1 MKIQIINGPNLNL
14 LGMREPN
21 IYGAKSFEDYL
32 KELELRFNQHELSYF
47 QSNHEGELIDQV
59 QSCPNRQDG
68 IVINAGGYTHTS
80 IALADALR
88 AVRLPYIE
96 VHISNVFAR
105 ENFRQTSFLSGSAS
119 GVVSGFG
126 LDGYR
131 LAIEGLVY
139 R

>member
-21 IYGAKSFEDYL
+21 IYGAKPFEDYL
-32 KELELRFNQHELSYF
+32 KELEIQFANHELSYF

-59 QSCPNRQDG
+59 QSCLNRQDG

-96 VHISNVFAR
+96 VHISNIFAR
-105 ENFRQTSFLSGSAS
+105 EKFRQTSYLSKSAVGIIS
-119 GVVSGFG
+119 GLG

-131 LAIEGLVY
+131 LAVEGLIY

>member
-21 IYGAKSFEDYL
+21 IYGAQPFEDYL
-32 KELELRFNQHELSYF
+32 KELEIQFANHELSYF

-59 QSCPNRQDG
+59 QSCLNRQDG

-96 VHISNVFAR
+96 VHISNIFAR
-105 ENFRQTSFLSGSAS
+105 EKYRQTSYLSKSAVGIIS
-119 GVVSGFG
+119 GLG

-131 LAIEGLVY
+131 LAIEGLIY